1 MSSMS
6 AASYRK
12 LISIAYF
19 KYLDKYIYLNLDILS
34 KVLDYLRRVRV
45 RLVDLA
51 LGGGAARA
59 QALHGGGRPHL
70 RLPDLPV

>member
-1 MSSMS
+1 M
-6 AASYRK
+6 
-12 LISIAYF
+12 
-19 KYLDKYIYLNLDILS
+19 DKYIYLNLGILS

-70 RLPDLPV
+70 RLPDLPVYLDNILSSTT